1 MTREELD
8 TLWNKS
14 VNESIRAGDSYAR
27 YRFAEFV
34 AAAEREAQRK
44 LLTEI
49 RDALRRMDPAWC
61 ALHDAEQISDEEL
74 DELIGRVED
83 AVEDSNL

>member
-1 MTREELD
+1 MSERMRLLRLLRERHD
-8 TLWNKS
+8 
-14 VNESIRAGDSYAR
+14 
-27 YRFAEFV
+27 
-34 AAAEREAQRK
+34 
-44 LLTEI
+44 LLRDV

-83 AVEDSNL
+83 AVEDGNL